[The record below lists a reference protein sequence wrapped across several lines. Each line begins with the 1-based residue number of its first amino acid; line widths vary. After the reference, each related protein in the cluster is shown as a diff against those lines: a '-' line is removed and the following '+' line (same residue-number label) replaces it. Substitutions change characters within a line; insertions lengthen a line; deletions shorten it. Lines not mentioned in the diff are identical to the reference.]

1 MSKTKIIAQNSE
13 NAVMQERI
21 FLSNIRN
28 QFIVNMICSFQDT
41 DNLYLCLELMKGGD
55 LRYHLINYTHTF
67 TESQLKFL
75 LTNLIMGIEYIH
87 TQNIIHRD
95 LKPENIL
102 FDNKGYAYLTDFNIS
117 CKKEEINKNNDING
131 TPVYMAPETIFL
143 KNQDYTIDFYSL
155 GIISYECIMGQ
166 RPYEGNTRQE
176 IKQILSDFN
185 LEINDVN
192 ISELCKNL
200 IKGLLEKE
208 PNNRLG
214 SHYGIS
220 ELKENIFFKGFN
232 WDYLKRRKYV
242 SPIIQIINYSKSK
255 NRNLEE
261 LFDQDYCNKNVMI
274 TENTKNKYSQ
284 IMNNENYPNYFR
296 KYTYL
301 CEDKINE
308 IFNKDLENGAGPP
321 KKTFHYSKSTQNMN
335 LPKIKTGNNNS
346 LSMSNYD
353 DKYHRKYIPNHKK
366 YRYPSIGTNH
376 DRTLNYYH
384 HKLNKYRKLLR
395 YKDYYDYPDDY
406 HYPNLFNQKNSN
418 LFPPGMNYMNGMNG
432 SDIYTNI
439 CRNIENK
446 LYNDIF
452 SNLDNGLRRIYVRR
466 RKRSS
471 NQFQINNYFPPS
483 CMMHAMCMPIPIN
496 NMMNNAYAN
505 QNPNPNP
512 NSNVNYLPTIYTK
525 HRKHHYRTKSDKYY
539 SISYYTKHATKH
551 HKSHKSSKKSEKSSK
566 TTKRKKSSTKE
577 SSTKK
582 SKKSTKKKSKKHES
596 EDEEEEEEEE
606 EDTKKKKEEKK
617 R

>member
-13 NAVMQERI
+13 NPVMQERI

-55 LRYHLINYTHTF
+55 LRYHLINFTHTF

-87 TQNIIHRD
+87 AQNIIHRD

-102 FDNKGYAYLTDFNIS
+102 FDNKGYAYITDFNIS

-155 GIISYECIMGQ
+155 GIISYESIMGQ

-176 IKQILSDFN
+176 IKQILNDFN

-321 KKTFHYSKSTQNMN
+321 KKHFIILKVH
-335 LPKIKTGNNNS
+335 KI
-346 LSMSNYD
+346 
-353 DKYHRKYIPNHKK
+353 
-366 YRYPSIGTNH
+366 
-376 DRTLNYYH
+376 
-384 HKLNKYRKLLR
+384 
-395 YKDYYDYPDDY
+395 
-406 HYPNLFNQKNSN
+406 
-418 LFPPGMNYMNGMNG
+418 
-432 SDIYTNI
+432 
-439 CRNIENK
+439 
-446 LYNDIF
+446 
-452 SNLDNGLRRIYVRR
+452 
-466 RKRSS
+466 
-471 NQFQINNYFPPS
+471 
-483 CMMHAMCMPIPIN
+483 
-496 NMMNNAYAN
+496 
-505 QNPNPNP
+505 
-512 NSNVNYLPTIYTK
+512 
-525 HRKHHYRTKSDKYY
+525 
-539 SISYYTKHATKH
+539 
-551 HKSHKSSKKSEKSSK
+551 
-566 TTKRKKSSTKE
+566 
-577 SSTKK
+577 
-582 SKKSTKKKSKKHES
+582 
-596 EDEEEEEEEE
+596 
-606 EDTKKKKEEKK
+606 
-617 R
+617 